1 MSLMRDLLT
10 IAIVVIAAVA
20 VLHGPPSSEAQTAA
34 PSDAKT
40 APTDATAASTDTKT
54 GEQLFATTCGFCHQG
69 GGRVAGR
76 GPKLAGTE
84 RPDAYLLER
93 IRMGKQGAMPAY
105 GGAFS
110 DAQIRAII
118 AYIRSLKDEP
128 Q

>member
-1 MSLMRDLLT
+1 MRDPLT
-10 IAIVVIAAVA
+10 VA
-20 VLHGPPSSEAQTAA
+20 VVLIVAITIFDAPTPSPAQTPA
-34 PSDAKT
+34 PSDATPAPAQGKT
-40 APTDATAASTDTKT
+40 ASIDAKA

-93 IRMGKQGAMPAY
+93 IRTGKQGAMPAY

-110 DAQIRAII
+110 EAQMRALI